1 MIRVYEL
8 WVQKQKPVQR
18 MTTVA
23 PLPLDK
29 IRGDASADRWT
40 LFELLRGNYSD
51 AKFTRQDRKETRDL
65 VKAHLDAK
73 KKQEAEAK
81 AEEAQRQA
89 AAAAAASS
97 NGNED
102 KLVMTAAEEAEL
114 LQALLTATYADAKR
128 GAEGEENEGDTAA
141 KRVKMT

>member
-29 IRGDASADRWT
+29 IRADASADRWT
-40 LFELLRGNYSD
+40 LFELLRGNHLD

-65 VKAHLDAK
+65 VKAHLDGK
-73 KKQEAEAK
+73 KKQEAWTKVEGAK
-81 AEEAQRQA
+81 RQA
-89 AAAAAASS
+89 TAVAAASHK
-97 NGNED
+97 GNEG
-102 KLVMTAAEEAEL
+102 KLAMTVAQEAEL
-114 LQALLTATYADAKR
+114 LKALLTATYGDSKR

-141 KRVKMT
+141 KRLKMT